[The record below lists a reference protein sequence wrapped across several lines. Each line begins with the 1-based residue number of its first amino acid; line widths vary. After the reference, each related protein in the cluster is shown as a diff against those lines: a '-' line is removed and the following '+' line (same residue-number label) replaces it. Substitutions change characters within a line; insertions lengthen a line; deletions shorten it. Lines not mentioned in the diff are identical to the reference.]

1 MPLYLYL
8 CKKHGQFEEI
18 VKLSELDDVMVKC
31 PKKGCGFETKSKN
44 RQLTHAGEVRL
55 VGGSGG
61 FTGSKTA
68 KLVHKRI
75 GS

>member
-1 MPLYLYL
+1 MPLYLYM
-8 CKKHGQFEEI
+8 CPKHKEFEEI
-18 VKLSELDDVMVKC
+18 VKLSELDDIMVKC
-31 PKKGCGFETKSKN
+31 PKKGCKFETKSKN

-55 VGGSGG
+55 VSGRGG

-68 KLVHKRI
+68 KVVHKRV